1 MFGSFN
7 DLPVHALVVHAAV
20 IFVPAS
26 ALLALAFLRPSWRMA
41 LRWWIVAAT
50 AIATVTVYV
59 ARESGERLKTALGD
73 QIEGNITGKVV
84 DHHEELA
91 NQLQV
96 WLLVMLA
103 VVIVVALVLPR
114 LGNPLA
120 GGAMAIVVA
129 ALAVVVIVMV
139 ARVGDEGSKARWNP
153 DGSFDYSGE
162 TR

>member
-1 MFGSFN
+1 
-7 DLPVHALVVHAAV
+7 VVHAAF
-20 IFVPAS
+20 ICVPAS
-26 ALLALAFLRPSWRMA
+26 AGLALACLRPWWGRA
-41 LRWWIVAAT
+41 LRWWIGAAT
-50 AIATVTVYV
+50 AVATATVFV
-59 ARESGERLKTALGD
+59 ARESGEKLKTALGS

-96 WLLVMLA
+96 WLLVML
-103 VVIVVALVLPR
+103 VVVLAVALLLPR

-162 TR
+162 AR